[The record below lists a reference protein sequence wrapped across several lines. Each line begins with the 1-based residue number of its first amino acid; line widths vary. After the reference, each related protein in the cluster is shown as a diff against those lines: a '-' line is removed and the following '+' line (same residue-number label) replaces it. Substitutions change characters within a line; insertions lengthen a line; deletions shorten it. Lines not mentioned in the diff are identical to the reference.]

1 MQRGLVD
8 KGIWQIINLVPH
20 CVEKEIENVR
30 ASIFSEEIECCGRDG
45 GNTDLIGV
53 EIISKSELVTKESG
67 RFVAYNNT
75 CM

>member
-53 EIISKSELVTKESG
+53 EIISKSERNLADSCSTLC
-67 RFVAYNNT
+67 Y
-75 CM
+75 